1 MLIHTVDHILIEPAR
16 ILPLYVYVNDIILRR
31 IVRLDP
37 VTKCQN
43 LNLSD
48 QIKRNYPSLGN
59 IDLIYL
65 VSLAGL

>member
-1 MLIHTVDHILIEPAR
+1 MDHILIEPAR
-16 ILPLYVYVNDIILRR
+16 ILPLYVYVSDIILRR
-31 IVRLDP
+31 IVRLDH

-43 LNLSD
+43 LNLSG